1 MAAWVVLLVELGGI
15 AFGDPFRE
23 PSAVALGSCR
33 LGDQFIPVVWAETAG
48 HPGPAADAAV
58 KATDG
63 IGAIPPSERRE
74 RSMQLVRLPAW
85 LYILIGL
92 VLIVIGL
99 AGGRLPVAVIGVV
112 AIIAGVVRVVWSRG

>member
-1 MAAWVVLLVELGGI
+1 
-15 AFGDPFRE
+15 
-23 PSAVALGSCR
+23 
-33 LGDQFIPVVWAETAG
+33 
-48 HPGPAADAAV
+48 
-58 KATDG
+58 
-63 IGAIPPSERRE
+63 
-74 RSMQLVRLPAW
+74 MQLVRLPAW

>member
-1 MAAWVVLLVELGGI
+1 MGRRYVRLRNRRAA
-15 AFGDPFRE
+15 PR
-23 PSAVALGSCR
+23 
-33 LGDQFIPVVWAETAG
+33 
-48 HPGPAADAAV
+48 PAADAAV

-63 IGAIPPSERRE
+63 RGAIPPSERRE
-74 RSMQLVRLPAW
+74 RSMLRLPAW

-92 VLIVIGL
+92 VLIAIGL

>member
-1 MAAWVVLLVELGGI
+1 M
-15 AFGDPFRE
+15 
-23 PSAVALGSCR
+23 LGS
-33 LGDQFIPVVWAETAG
+33 ETAG

-63 IGAIPPSERRE
+63 IGAIPPRAIPPSERRE